1 MAVRHYTDLIVWQKA
16 MNLVEE
22 VYRITDSFP
31 KREIFGLTNQVRRSA
46 VSIPSNIAEGQGRST
61 TADFLRYLYI
71 ARGSLQEME
80 TQIMLAQRLKY
91 LCESDYLP
99 LMAQASDHVGIV
111 SQSCGDRVVVSM
123 PRFYAERSFLHCA
136 AICKSHSCPLEV

>member
-1 MAVRHYTDLIVWQKA
+1 MAVRHFTDLIVWQRA

-31 KREIFGLTNQVRRSA
+31 KREVFGLTNQVRRSA

-99 LMAQASDHVGIV
+99 LMTQASELARILNGLIKSLHQTQTTNPSSPTTDHRPPTTL
-111 SQSCGDRVVVSM
+111 S
-123 PRFYAERSFLHCA
+123 
-136 AICKSHSCPLEV
+136 